1 MKQQCSWQI
10 EMQRSM
16 VSNPSQTSVTSEV
29 VLEELWRNARLSI
42 KADYDVQPE
51 VLKVGDAVIGTLGNF
66 SAAIG
71 KAKSKKTFNCSAVVA
86 AAINNDC
93 VLNYIADF
101 PEGKRKIL
109 YIDTEQGASHCLTVL
124 QRIHKLAELP
134 TDKDCENLEFLA
146 LRKYSP
152 EDRTAI
158 IEYAI
163 THTEGLGL
171 VVVDG
176 IRDLVY
182 DINNPTEA
190 TNIISKLMQWT
201 DEYQIHIHVIL
212 HQNKGDEN
220 ARGHLGTELINKAE
234 TIIQIEKDKN
244 DHSISKVEAVHI
256 RTVEF
261 EPFAFRINDDG
272 LPVLA
277 PDYVFEESSPGRP
290 KQPPFDPKSIDM
302 EKTKAA
308 MMSMFS
314 GNQRYGYKEL
324 EDAIINA
331 YAKVNIKL
339 NHNKTVALIAWLRK
353 NQVIIKMATEAGKKN
368 VLNPEYNF

>member
-1 MKQQCSWQI
+1 
-10 EMQRSM
+10 M

-71 KAKSKKTFNCSAVVA
+71 KAKSKKTFNCSAIVA

-124 QRIHKLAELP
+124 QRIHKLAELS
-134 TDKDCENLEFLA
+134 TDMDCENLEFLA

-171 VVVDG
+171 VVIDG

-290 KQPPFDPKSIDM
+290 KQPPFDPKSIEK

-314 GNQRYGYKEL
+314 GNQKYGYKEL

-331 YAKVNIKL
+331 YAMVNIKL

-353 NQVIIKMATEAGKKN
+353 NQIIIKMATEAGKKN